1 MQRSPLFSR
10 ETARVLVGGRLSRI
24 LNWLSIS
31 QQELARQLSSH
42 TPEATTTISA
52 THLSNMIAGRRDL
65 SGHLPDIVRVLA
77 ARVIPG
83 ERPAAAQEFRD
94 WYGLL
99 GVPLSKSEQF
109 EGWFPGWPI
118 PKPEL
123 AADIPPDHAHVP
135 RPTLLGRVANALL
148 KQSLED
154 DWAGL
159 FHRRRVVTLTGM
171 PGIGKRTLARQF
183 ISKAHPF
190 FAGGVLYGDFAISD
204 GTGSF
209 AALGKADG
217 ACAKSKRKRS
227 ESLTPAQRG
236 DERAGRAVAVPG
248 RECG

>member
-99 GVPLSKSEQF
+99 AVL
-109 EGWFPGWPI
+109 
-118 PKPEL
+118 L
-123 AADIPPDHAHVP
+123 AACGQAATPATAPTVAPASPTTILTSTPAPTNTTAPALTVGEAETLVAQIQ
-135 RPTLLGRVANALL
+135 PTLCAPATHIPSGLHPGVQVGEQHTDRAVSASARGALIAP
-148 KQSLED
+148 SR
-154 DWAGL
+154 
-159 FHRRRVVTLTGM
+159 HRTEYTA
-171 PGIGKRTLARQF
+171 LAR
-183 ISKAHPF
+183 K
-190 FAGGVLYGDFAISD
+190 
-204 GTGSF
+204 
-209 AALGKADG
+209 
-217 ACAKSKRKRS
+217 
-227 ESLTPAQRG
+227 
-236 DERAGRAVAVPG
+236 
-248 RECG
+248 